1 MIPWID
7 NNWNMLNI
15 RTESNIDTNF
25 SVQFRDISIYY
36 KSENIYLD
44 ICLYINGS
52 KVNPGES
59 SSIFHSKMLESF
71 PS

>member
-1 MIPWID
+1 MISWID
-7 NNWNMLNI
+7 NNRNMLNI
-15 RTESNIDTNF
+15 RTESTVNTN
-25 SVQFRDISIYY
+25 SGVEYRDISTFYV
-36 KSENIYLD
+36 SENIYLD

-59 SSIFHSKMLESF
+59 SFIFHSKMLESF